1 MDTLDIR
8 YALEN
13 VHRLSFEVSESLSMG
28 ESFTQAYRVGL
39 TTPPRPP
46 VGFLILHIRPSQLS
60 LAPPSRHSL
69 CAPNDLIKG
78 IIFTFVNIHIKY
90 EIILSLIMNIGL
102 YYNLKG
108 QSY

>member
-39 TTPPRPP
+39 TTPAPCWFSYSPYSPLPIESR
-46 VGFLILHIRPSQLS
+46 
-60 LAPPSRHSL
+60 PPSRHSL